1 MREARVRVVRRKCSG
16 YPHPAFGHPLPEG
29 EGARVVHVTVNAD
42 KRLATFFARFEGS
55 QCGYLQVMKRL
66 TFAIAFFS
74 LLLPG
79 LSSVAQQPASFVP
92 VTDEMLQNPS
102 PSDWLLWRRTLNG
115 WGYSPL
121 DQINRTNVRNL
132 KMVWTRGIGPGV
144 QEATPLVYRGV
155 MYLPHPSD
163 LIQAMN
169 GATGELIWEYK
180 REWKEDVT
188 KILPVPSINRNLAIY
203 GNTIIDTSADDY
215 VFALDA
221 TSGKLAWESQ
231 ILDMKESPS
240 QQTSGPIIA
249 KGKILSGRGC
259 EAKKSPLACVVVAHD
274 ARTGKE
280 LWRTRTIPRPG
291 EPGDETWGGIPFEKR
306 SHVGT
311 WMVPSYDPELNMLYV
326 GTSVTSPA
334 PKFMLAGNDH
344 QYLYHNSTLALDANT
359 GKIVWYYQHLVDHWD
374 FDHPFERLLVDT
386 AVAPSRAD
394 VSWMNP
400 RIKPGERRKV
410 ITGIPGKTGIVYTLD
425 RQTGEFLWAKPTVRQ
440 NVVSAIDG
448 ATGKVTVNPETLF
461 TAVGQQRF
469 VCPTVNGGKNFQ
481 AGAYSPLTN
490 VMFYPLQNACTT
502 MTAIEDNPKTAY
514 AIQSNN
520 QIAPGTDKV
529 GSVHAISVETGKTI
543 WKYEQRAG
551 YMSLVA
557 TGGGLVFGGDANGL
571 FRAFDQNTGNV
582 LWTVNLGSPVTGYPI
597 TYSVGGKQYVAV
609 STGNSLVSS
618 GLNRLAPELRPSN
631 ASNIFVFALPE

>member
-1 MREARVRVVRRKCSG
+1 
-16 YPHPAFGHPLPEG
+16 
-29 EGARVVHVTVNAD
+29 
-42 KRLATFFARFEGS
+42 
-55 QCGYLQVMKRL
+55 MKRL
-66 TFAIAFFS
+66 ILIVAFS
-74 LLLPG
+74 LVLIPG
-79 LSSVAQQPASFVP
+79 ARSVAQQTSAFVP
-92 VTDEMLQNPS
+92 VTDAMLQNPN
-102 PSDWLLWRRTLNG
+102 PADWLMWRRTLNS

-132 KMVWTRGIGPGV
+132 KMVWTRGIGPGI
-144 QEATPLVYRGV
+144 QEGTPLVYRGV

-169 GATGELIWEYK
+169 AATGDLLWEYK

-188 KILPVPSINRNLAIY
+188 KILPAPSINRNLAIY
-203 GNTIIDTSADDY
+203 GNNIIDTSADDF

-221 TSGKLAWESQ
+221 TTGKLAWENR
-231 ILDMKESPS
+231 ILDMKESPA
-240 QQTSGPIIA
+240 QETSGPIIA
-249 KGKILSGRGC
+249 KGKIFSGRGC
-259 EAKKSPLACVVVAHD
+259 EAKKSALACVIVAHD
-274 ARTGKE
+274 AKTGKE
-280 LWRTRTIPRPG
+280 LWRTRTVPMPG
-291 EPGDETWGGIPFEKR
+291 EPGDETWGGLPYEKR

-311 WMVPSYDPELNMLYV
+311 WMIPSYDPDLNLLYV

-334 PKFMLAGNDH
+334 PKFMLAGNEY
-344 QYLYHNSTLALDANT
+344 QYLYHNSTLALNADN

-386 AVAPSRAD
+386 AVAPSRGD
-394 VSWMNP
+394 VAWMNP
-400 RIKPGERRKV
+400 RIRPGEQRKV

-425 RQTGEFLWAKPTVRQ
+425 RQTGEFLWAKPTVMQ
-440 NVVSAIDG
+440 NVVSSIDG
-448 ATGKVTVNPETLF
+448 ATGRVSGNPETLF
-461 TAVGQQRF
+461 TAVGQTRF

-481 AGAYSPLTN
+481 AGAYSPVTN
-490 VMFYPLQNACTT
+490 VMYYGLQNACANV
-502 MTAIEDNPKTAY
+502 TAVENTPGTAY
-514 AIQSNN
+514 AIQNNN

-529 GSVHAISVETGKTI
+529 GTVQAISVETGKTV

-557 TGGGLVFGGDANGL
+557 TGGGLIFGGDTNGH

-582 LWTVNLGSPVTGYPI
+582 LWDVNLGSPVTGYPI

-618 GLNRLAPELRPSN
+618 GLNRLTPELHPSN